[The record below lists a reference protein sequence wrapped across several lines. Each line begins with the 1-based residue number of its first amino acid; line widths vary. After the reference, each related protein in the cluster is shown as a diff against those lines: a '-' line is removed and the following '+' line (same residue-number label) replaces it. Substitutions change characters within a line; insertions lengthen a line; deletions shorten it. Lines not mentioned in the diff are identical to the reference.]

1 MKYYLFAML
10 PNIKLLISIIIAT
23 LFLFAIIG
31 FIAIATENETMCVED
46 EKNEADLKLACLC
59 FIFGWILSFIIT
71 FIPNQKQL
79 AFIIAAPYIMENQ
92 QLQDASKN
100 SVEIIKLGTEY
111 LKQTL
116 SNKIERK

>member
-46 EKNEADLKLACLC
+46 EKNEADLKSACLC

-92 QLQDASKN
+92 QLQDTSKN